1 MKKVFPADW
10 PNLAL
15 CKKPGDRNR
24 PNAFLHYR
32 AVMMRMS
39 EEPFSAPTATE
50 EEGAQRRVPMLGAV
64 RCQKNVQIIAGGF
77 GVSKLKLNRL
87 TFLHEITDRDGPRL
101 LVCSHEV
108 AH

>member
-1 MKKVFPADW
+1 MKKVFPANGS
-10 PNLAL
+10 NLAL
-15 CKKPGDRNR
+15 RKKPGDRNR
-24 PNAFLHYR
+24 PNAFLQHR
-32 AVMMRMS
+32 AIMTGMS

-87 TFLHEITDRDGPRL
+87 TFLHEITDGDGSRL